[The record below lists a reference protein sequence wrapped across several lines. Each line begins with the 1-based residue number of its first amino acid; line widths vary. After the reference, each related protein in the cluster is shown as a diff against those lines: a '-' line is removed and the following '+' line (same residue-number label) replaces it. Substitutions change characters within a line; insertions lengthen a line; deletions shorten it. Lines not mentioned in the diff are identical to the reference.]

1 MTIRLYYSDKNPA
14 LFVRL
19 YYKVEGSEQ
28 LHYLG
33 HLTRDLKIPADLM
46 TKILKVKQAVESEY
60 AISGA
65 TAAKHQA
72 TDIYDKQGRLRSLR
86 IYGGQWKLTV
96 HNITICKKVE
106 SFTLNSDVTYF
117 ATRIALSVNME
128 LDSIAFLILTSTI
141 KSMFNDWKAKGNNK

>member
-1 MTIRLYYSDKNPA
+1 MAIRLYYLDKNPT
-14 LFVRL
+14 LYVKL
-19 YYKVEGSEQ
+19 YYKVEGSDK

-33 HLTRDLKIPADLM
+33 HLTRDLKIPENLM
-46 TKILKVKQAVESEY
+46 TKILKVKQAVESKY

-65 TAAKHQA
+65 TAAEHRA
-72 TDIYDKQGRLRSLR
+72 TDIYDKQGRVRSLR
-86 IYGGQWKLTV
+86 IYGCRWKLTV

-106 SFTLNSDVTYF
+106 AFTLDSDVAYF

-141 KSMFNDWKAKGNNK
+141 KSMFNDWKAQGKTK